1 MSGLKATRDAPDPAT
16 FGAMDWVKVL
26 GIAVLL
32 FASFT
37 AGIWLAIVRPGP
49 LLPWEV
55 APIAAQATSSAQTT
69 SAAPQPTPRVP
80 YTGDALAFGDY
91 VLVSARPCLK
101 KLGYEIDATTDR
113 RVTSALSDLRARG
126 TDIPGGVLV
135 HLGANGGAT
144 PQDLDAIMD
153 VLGTDRTV
161 VWTTIQIPDAPE
173 RYTFEQDTNAAI
185 AGLAE
190 TYPNGRVFSW
200 NAMSPT
206 NPDWINADGSMTKLG
221 CKAFADFADRVM
233 RS

>member
-1 MSGLKATRDAPDPAT
+1 
-16 FGAMDWVKVL
+16 MDWVKVL

-49 LLPWEV
+49 LLPWEQAPV
-55 APIAAQATSSAQTT
+55 AATASSSPAPVASSA
-69 SAAPQPTPRVP
+69 TPPARMP
-80 YTGDALAFGDY
+80 YTGDVLAFGDY

-101 KLGYEIDATTDR
+101 KLGYDIDATTDR
-113 RVTSALSDLRARG
+113 RVTAAANELRARG
-126 TDIPGGVLV
+126 GDIPGGVLV

-161 VWTTIQIPDAPE
+161 VWATIQIPDDPE
-173 RYTFEQDTNAAI
+173 RYTFEKDTNAAI

-190 TYPNGRVFSW
+190 SYPNVRVFSW

-206 NPDWINADGSMTKLG
+206 NPDWLNADGSMTKSG